1 MGHILEKVFIE
12 VLNMGLTASVMIAGV
27 FLVRLLL
34 KKAPKIYSYILWSI
48 VLFRL
53 LCPVSFETE
62 ISLLGA
68 LQSETSVDGR
78 MEYIPQDIGYQ
89 LQPEVQMP
97 IEAVNE
103 VVNESLPKGEFG
115 DSVNPLQI
123 WLYFGARVWI
133 LGIVVM
139 LAHSGLSLK
148 KLRKQ
153 LKLAVCEDK
162 NIYRM
167 PGKNS
172 PFVYG
177 VFNPRIYLPDHLE
190 ETEKDYVL
198 LHEQVHIRRGDHIY
212 RLLAYL
218 AVCVHWFNP
227 LVWAAFFISGRD
239 MEISCDEAVIRKMG
253 SGVKKEYS
261 ASLLNLACGEKIVKG
276 IPVAFGES
284 DTKSRIK
291 HVLKYKK
298 PAKIISILAVVLC
311 VIAAILFI
319 GNPKR
324 NEIIETLQTKT
335 KEITYQIE
343 NPSWEHYCSDAVKKS
358 KIKPFKLELISEVEN
373 DFTDFAW
380 LEENEITRPEFPYN
394 DEYYSYKFT
403 SNYYYEATEL
413 IISGENHTYTIDMNS
428 FCSTPD
434 KVYESDDSF
443 ITNNMGYVNF
453 AKIKDGILYVST
465 GHCGFAKNEPS
476 TGYITAIDL
485 ENGEVLWKSAP
496 RVSDAQNFEI
506 IDDVIV
512 CGYGINDENDYL
524 YILNRSNGQIIDQ
537 IPLKSE
543 ADYIVAK
550 DSTLYVRTYDLSYE
564 FRINDTD
571 ILNIETEPTKI
582 KSDNNEIPDTLYVGE
597 GFSIS
602 IPDEGWQIYDETL
615 ESPALMAAVLS
626 SEISV
631 WIECYKE
638 EELFSVEERL
648 LEEGY
653 TYNFNLTK
661 LKKLEGN
668 ILTEVRLYEYE
679 NDIWSVFSTHNVF
692 DSNEWRSR
700 LDAIA
705 KTFTVIQNVAE
716 EEYPSKIIYEGCYF
730 DGGVYQYWGDIP
742 LTESPMIYCE
752 IWISNVTETTF
763 DFLIK
768 EVVMATDE
776 RTIVLPLSTAKIVN
790 NGWGAIYEGEEFTL
804 SFEFPDFPNTFPKS
818 ITVNGWE
825 KLNGNNYMN
834 NSIPGHESG

>member
-1 MGHILEKVFIE
+1 MGQMLEKVFIE

-34 KKAPKIYSYILWSI
+34 KKAPKIYSYVLWSI

-62 ISLLGA
+62 VSLLGT
-68 LQSETSVDGR
+68 LQNETSVDGR

-89 LQPEVQMP
+89 LQPKVQMP
-97 IEAVNE
+97 IEAVDE
-103 VVNESLPKGEFG
+103 VVNGSLPKGEFG

-123 WLYFGARVWI
+123 WLYFGAIVWI
-133 LGIVVM
+133 LGIVVL
-139 LAHSGLSLK
+139 LAHSVSSLK
-148 KLRKQ
+148 KLRIQ
-153 LKLAVCEDK
+153 LNLAVCEDK

-167 PGKNS
+167 PGKHS

-190 ETEKDYVL
+190 ETEKEYVL

-212 RLLAYL
+212 RLLSYL

-227 LVWAAFFISGRD
+227 LVWAAFFMSGRD

-261 ASLLNLACGEKIVKG
+261 SSLLNLAYGEKIVKG

-298 PAKIISILAVVLC
+298 PAKIISILAAMLC

-324 NEIIETLQTKT
+324 NEIIGTLQTKT

-343 NPSWEHYCSDAVKKS
+343 NPSWEYYCSDAVRKLKT
-358 KIKPFKLELISEVEN
+358 KPFKLELISAVEN

-434 KVYESDDSF
+434 KVYESEDSF
-443 ITNNMGYVNF
+443 IANNMGYVNF

-465 GHCGFAKNEPS
+465 GHCGSAVNEPS

-496 RVSDAQNFEI
+496 RISDAKNFEI

-524 YILNRSNGQIIDQ
+524 YILNRSNGQVMDQ
-537 IPLKSE
+537 VPLKSE

-564 FRINDTD
+564 FHINDTG
-571 ILNIETEPTKI
+571 ILNMEKEPT
-582 KSDNNEIPDTLYVGE
+582 
-597 GFSIS
+597 
-602 IPDEGWQIYDETL
+602 
-615 ESPALMAAVLS
+615 
-626 SEISV
+626 
-631 WIECYKE
+631 
-638 EELFSVEERL
+638 
-648 LEEGY
+648 
-653 TYNFNLTK
+653 
-661 LKKLEGN
+661 
-668 ILTEVRLYEYE
+668 E
-679 NDIWSVFSTHNVF
+679 NDIWSVFSTHNRN
-692 DSNEWRSR
+692 DSDEWRSN

-705 KTFTVIQNVAE
+705 KTFTVLQNVDE
-716 EEYPSKIIYEGCYF
+716 DGYSHKIIYEGCYF
-730 DGGVYQYWGDIP
+730 DGGVYQYWTEMP
-742 LTESPMIYCE
+742 LSESPMIYCE

-776 RTIVLPLSTAKIVN
+776 RTIVLPLSTAIIVN

-804 SFEFPDFPNTFPKS
+804 SFEFPDDPNKFPKE
-818 ITVNGWE
+818 ITVDGWE
-825 KLNGNNYMN
+825 KLEGNTYMN